1 MSDGMT
7 YDVAAPPPVVTSVPT
22 SRRSVVRQVIE
33 VVLVLVIFAA
43 VGLAA
48 GWLWEHWWQPTTGA
62 VVDGKW
68 YPGTRVEGDFL
79 VSDFPGLRGYFNATA
94 SFLLIGVVAGLV
106 LGILSGLVGRRS
118 ELIMLAVVVAG
129 SALACYLAYRLG
141 VHLGPPD
148 PDPIA
153 ASAKNGTVL
162 PSNLSLTG
170 KSPFVG
176 WTLGALLGLGVTYF
190 LTSGVSES
198 RRREHDDPR
207 WLSRNQIG

>member
-7 YDVAAPPPVVTSVPT
+7 YDVAAPASGDAPT
-22 SRRSVVRQVIE
+22 SRRRLVRQVIE
-33 VVLVLVIFAA
+33 VVVVLVVFAG

-48 GWLWEHWWQPTTGA
+48 GWLWEHWWHPTTGA
-62 VVDGKW
+62 VIDGKW
-68 YPGTRVEGDFL
+68 YAGTRVEGDYL
-79 VSDFPGLRGYFNATA
+79 VSDFPGLRGYFDATA

-106 LGILSGLVGRRS
+106 LGTLSALLARRS
-118 ELIMLAVVVAG
+118 ELVMLTVVAVG
-129 SALACYLAYRLG
+129 SVLACFLAYRLG

-153 ASAKNGTVL
+153 ATAKNGTVL
-162 PSNLSLTG
+162 PAGLSLKG
-170 KSPFVG
+170 KSPFIG
-176 WTLGALLGLGVTYF
+176 WTLGALLGLGFTYF

-198 RRREHDDPR
+198 RRRENDDPR